1 MIIALLTYKV
11 STEEL
16 DRYIDAHRDWLK
28 ESIAAGRLLA
38 AGRKVPRT
46 GGMLL
51 ARGELDEVKAWAAT
65 DPFAVNGLA
74 DYDFTEVAV
83 TLTAEG
89 LDALK
94 A

>member
-1 MIIALLTYKV
+1 MIIVLLTYKV

-16 DRYIDAHRDWLK
+16 DTSIDAHRDWLMA
-28 ESIAAGRLLA
+28 SIEAGRLLA

-51 ARGELDEVKAWAAT
+51 ARGDLDQVKTWAAT

-83 TLTAEG
+83 TLTADG
-89 LDALK
+89 LDGLK
-94 A
+94 